1 MRLTRTTIS
10 RLCATALTAMV
21 LTVVGCDTPMDLA
34 TLPQQPVSLLD
45 TAYVAVMPPF
55 GGFTGPEGM
64 LVGKDQL
71 LYVADTRAN
80 RLVMLNRAGG
90 VLSERTMLH
99 PTAVSQDSKLDLLV
113 CGEVVAANGDTVGAI
128 FRLQLVSASSDSAH
142 RLDRARIDTVWRE
155 LAHPRRR
162 FTGITVLSDN
172 SWLAARDGWDN
183 SSLIDPDARVLL
195 FDKND
200 TFVTPMASFVTGTGT
215 GIANINH
222 PASITAFPNSM
233 DFVLVQ
239 SSDGIAYG
247 ALWMVYSSTSDF
259 QGWLPRFDPAKAED
273 RAVDFIKPAR
283 FAQARAV
290 AIDPSRR
297 DVFIADASAD
307 SIVKFNSRGVL
318 RAESFGRVRSE
329 GLMHRPSALAF
340 FDKVLYVL
348 DQEQGIILRYRLS
361 TDVPR

>member
-1 MRLTRTTIS
+1 MRLTLLLIS
-10 RLCATALTAMV
+10 RCTCALVAGVALG
-21 LTVVGCDTPMDLA
+21 LSGCDTPMDLA
-34 TLPQQPVSLLD
+34 TLPQQPAGTLD
-45 TAYVAVMPPF
+45 TAYVAIMPPF
-55 GGFTGPEGM
+55 GGFNGPEGM
-64 LVGKDQL
+64 LLGKDQL

-99 PTAVSQDSKLDLLV
+99 PVAVAQDSRLDLLV
-113 CGEVVAANGDTVGAI
+113 CGEMVAANGDTVGAI
-128 FRLQLVSASSDSAH
+128 FRLHLVSASADSAH
-142 RLDRARIDTVWRE
+142 RLDRVRIDTVWRE

-162 FTGITVLSDN
+162 FPGITVLSDN
-172 SWLAARDGWDN
+172 SYLAARDGSDN
-183 SSLIDPDARVLL
+183 SSLIDPDGRVLL

-200 TFVTPMASFVTGTGT
+200 TFITPLPAFVTGSGT

-222 PASITAFPNSM
+222 PTSITAFPNSM

-259 QGWLPRFDPAKAED
+259 QGWLPRLDPARAED
-273 RAVDFIKPAR
+273 RSVDFIKPAR
-283 FAQARAV
+283 FAHARAV

-297 DVFIADASAD
+297 DVFVADVNAD
-307 SIVKFNSRGVL
+307 SIFKFTSRGVL
-318 RAESFGRVRSE
+318 RAESFGRVRSA
-329 GLMHRPSALAF
+329 GLMRRPSALAF
-340 FDKVLYVL
+340 FEKILYVL

>member
-1 MRLTRTTIS
+1 MRTTLTTIS
-10 RLCATALTAMV
+10 RSMFMLLGGAVFLLA
-21 LTVVGCDTPMDLA
+21 GCDTPMDLN
-34 TLPQQPVSLLD
+34 TLPQQPLSVLD
-45 TAYVAVMPPF
+45 TSYVAVMPPF
-55 GGFTGPEGM
+55 GGFNGPEGI
-64 LVGKDQL
+64 LIGKDQL

-80 RLVMLNRAGG
+80 RLVMMNRAGG
-90 VLSERTMLH
+90 ELSERTMIH
-99 PTAVSQDSKLDLLV
+99 PRAVAQDSKLDLLV
-113 CGEVVAANGDTVGAI
+113 CGEIIASTGDTVGAL
-128 FRLQLVSASSDSAH
+128 FRIHLVSASADSAH

-162 FTGITVLSDN
+162 FPGITVLSDN
-172 SWLAARDGWDN
+172 SWLAARDGSDN
-183 SSLIDPDARVLL
+183 SSLIDPDARVLV

-200 TFVTPMASFVTGTGT
+200 AFITPLPAFVTGTGT

-222 PASITAFPNSM
+222 PTSITAFPNSM

-239 SSDGIAYG
+239 SSDGVAYG
-247 ALWMVYSSTSDF
+247 AQWMVYSSTSDF

-283 FAQARAV
+283 FANARAV

-297 DVFIADASAD
+297 DVFIADVAAD
-307 SIVKFNSRGVL
+307 SIVKFNSRGLL
-318 RAESFGRVRSE
+318 RGESFGRVRSD
-329 GLMHRPSALAF
+329 GLMHRPAGLAF